1 MELLHVLCLK
11 VLGENK
17 GNTMFEIKRMTN
29 VNWNNSI
36 VRATLDLIIKP
47 HGIVLRD
54 CMLKEG
60 QHGWFV
66 TSPSKKL
73 KEAWTDDSGKTH
85 EYMDL
90 AFFPKEIRDELTK
103 TAMESYDPSGGQ
115 SGNSATLKD
124 AVLTDDIPF

>member
-1 MELLHVLCLK
+1 
-11 VLGENK
+11 
-17 GNTMFEIKRMTN
+17 MFEIKRITN
-29 VNWNNSI
+29 VNWTNSI

-73 KEAWTDDSGKTH
+73 KEAWVDDSGKTH

-103 TAMESYDPSGGQ
+103 TAMEAYDPSGGDHTSQ
-115 SGNSATLKD
+115 TLKD
-124 AVLTDDIPF
+124 AVTADDDIPF